1 MVLYQHLKLSNGMRL
16 IIILR
21 QELITCTKFGY
32 SESDYYFSK
41 CIMPDKRQT
50 NVGHGQIMSLCC
62 AAIEIEG

>member
-1 MVLYQHLKLSNGMRL
+1 MRL

-32 SESDYYFSK
+32 SKSDYYFSM